1 LRALRRW
8 KPTRRANRSSS
19 AEPPKHFVS
28 SGEQV
33 STTAG
38 GFMEAA
44 MKIFGLLRARSIHNA
59 DNHILILIYLLY
71 YSLS

>member
-1 LRALRRW
+1 LRRW
-8 KPTRRANRSSS
+8 KPTRRANCLSS

-33 STTAG
+33 STTPG

-44 MKIFGLLRARSIHNA
+44 MKVFGHP
-59 DNHILILIYLLY
+59 
-71 YSLS
+71 